1 MPLQELTLDNETA
14 VRLVDRLKEFA
25 AEYGATGRGIY
36 ILYEDKLIH
45 EAQIARDVRLLPK
58 ILNRHGKLTKIELP
72 FVADRI
78 ETKTNARIFGFKGRR
93 GIVATVKILMRHSG
107 RSFATRDFGNSLFA
121 DIHARRLAA
130 PGLKRAGP
138 IFAPQV
144 YDYDRKR
151 GRWIVEEFVP
161 GKRAKRHDI
170 VRYAPFID
178 LEKLYGKST
187 RMKRVLRR
195 RSTRKFAEWLKALD
209 PEFPQP
215 SEEDVWPEGLIHSDL
230 RGNMW
235 CSADGRLCLIDWELA
250 RIAPV
255 ANDLVS
261 IYFLN
266 PDLKRFVFEWLRRL
280 DPEKKAIAP
289 EIQLGLTLMRYASD
303 LMENPPQYVADLM
316 ADNRMGHAEALAQY
330 EEDKAGV
337 RNFLNFL
344 RTP

>member
-1 MPLQELTLDNETA
+1 MLETLTLDNETA
-14 VRLVDRLKEFA
+14 VRLIDRLKEFA
-25 AEYGATGRGIY
+25 AEYGASGRGTY
-36 ILYEDKLIH
+36 ILNGDTLIH
-45 EAQIARDVRLLPK
+45 ESQLARDVGLLPK

-72 FVADRI
+72 FVAERI
-78 ETKTNARIFGFKGRR
+78 ETKTNARIFGFRARR
-93 GIVATVKILMRHSG
+93 GVVATVKILMRHSG
-107 RSFATRDFGNSLFA
+107 RSFVTRSFGNSLFA
-121 DIHARRLAA
+121 DVHARRLAA

-138 IFAPQV
+138 IFAPRV
-144 YDYDRKR
+144 YDYDRKH

-178 LEKLYGKST
+178 LEKLYGDST
-187 RMKRVLRR
+187 QLKRILRR
-195 RSTRKFAEWLKALD
+195 RQVQKWAEWLAQLD

-215 SEEDVWPEGLIHSDL
+215 TEDDVWPEGLIHSDL

-250 RIAPV
+250 HIAPI

-266 PDLKRFVFEWLRRL
+266 PDLKRFAVEWLRRL
-280 DPEKKAIAP
+280 DPEKKALAP
-289 EIQLGLTLMRYASD
+289 EIQLGLTLMRFASD
-303 LMENPPQYVADLM
+303 LMKNPLQYVADLM
-316 ADNRMGHAEALAQY
+316 KEHRFGHAEAMAHY
-330 EEDKAGV
+330 EEEKSGI
-337 RNFLNFL
+337 RQFLNFL